1 LSEDPSAGLL
11 VLDRQQALE
20 DAASVVERLAPRLLE
35 EVGRSGWSLSVLLTD
50 GPGIMAYNRQF
61 KGKADPTDVLAFH
74 GEGEDEGGRPCL
86 GDLVISV
93 EQAVEQAPEY
103 GNSPREELQVLLIH
117 GVLHLTGMDHE
128 TDDGTMEAREHELRR
143 DLIRE
148 GVG

>member
-11 VLDRQQALE
+11 VLDRQQVLE
-20 DAASVVERLAPRLLE
+20 EAAGVIRRLAPPLLR
-35 EVGRSGWSLSVLLTD
+35 EVGRPGWSLSVLLTD

-61 KGKADPTDVLAFH
+61 KGRASPTDVLDYQ
-74 GEGEDEGGRPCL
+74 GEGEDEEGRPCL

-93 EQAVEQAPEY
+93 EQAAEQAPEY
-103 GNSPREELQVLLIH
+103 GNTPEEELQVLLIH

-128 TDDGTMEAREHELRR
+128 TDGGAMETRERELRR
-143 DLIRE
+143 SLIGE